1 MPPKPPKVTKT
12 DRYKRLV
19 ETSNDLIWSVDA
31 QGRFTFVN
39 DAAARRMY
47 GYSSEEMVGRSF
59 VELMSPE
66 QAEKDLKLFAEIK
79 AGKPAFNYRTVH
91 LRKDG
96 SPVHLSFNAVVQFSP
111 SGEVIGTTGTARDV
125 SDIVHYAAELE
136 RSEERYRLLFE
147 NATEPIGVAQDGS
160 LVFFNRAVMEA
171 TGYQAD
177 EIRALPFVNLIHPAD
192 RDMVVDRHLRRLKG
206 EIFPNTYVIRTVRK
220 DGEIRH
226 MNLSGVSIV
235 WEGRPATLNFFS
247 DITARVQAEAE
258 LEFQAYHDPLT
269 GLPNRTLFSDRLN
282 VALAR
287 ARRHREPIAVLY
299 ADLDHLKW
307 VNDTLGHTVG
317 DLLLIEA
324 AERFRRMVRAVDTV
338 ARFGGDEFVILL
350 GRVKDG
356 TVAARVAEKVV
367 ARMNEPMEVGG
378 HTLWVTTSV
387 GVSAWPGD
395 GDDAETLVKNADN
408 ALYQAKDQGRNTYRM
423 FAPAMNEKVQRRLA
437 MEQSLVKAVD
447 AGNFSLVYQ
456 SQHDLQSP
464 AIIGY
469 EALLRWKDEILGDV
483 PPASFIPLAEETRL
497 IESIG
502 DWVLGRVLSDA
513 HRFPADTRLA
523 VNVSAIQLRDV
534 KFPRR
539 VADHLAA
546 HHFPASRLEL
556 ELTESATI
564 ADDASIVSTLSELR
578 EMGVRLAVDDFGTG
592 YASLS
597 YLRHLS
603 VDVVKIDKSFIAGV
617 GEIPADSAIVLGIMG
632 MAHGLN
638 LVALAEGVETE
649 AQRDFLEVAGCD
661 LAQGFLLGRP
671 VPIDDLGLPS

>member
-556 ELTESATI
+556 ELTESATV